1 MIDATT
7 TLRGRKHLVE
17 PEKGRD
23 EFIMHKAMRVLD
35 RVRDPGRGR
44 DVGPG
49 SQVAEEGERGPQPVP
64 EGGRRLNLPP
74 RQNRKG
80 RGGGQQAREEEEIKQ
95 RGGKKDRTEA
105 EKKEGG
111 KRDRTEVEKK
121 ERQKGSR
128 GERGREEEGKE
139 TT

>member
-17 PEKGRD
+17 PERGRD
-23 EFIMHKAMRVLD
+23 EVIMHRAMRVLD

-64 EGGRRLNLPP
+64 EGGGDLIYHQDKIEREGGGDSRREKRKRLN
-74 RQNRKG
+74 
-80 RGGGQQAREEEEIKQ
+80 REEGRKTELKQ
-95 RGGKKDRTEA
+95 
-105 EKKEGG
+105 
-111 KRDRTEVEKK
+111 KRKRE
-121 ERQKGSR
+121 
-128 GERGREEEGKE
+128 GRETERK
-139 TT
+139 

>member
-1 MIDATT
+1 
-7 TLRGRKHLVE
+7 
-17 PEKGRD
+17 
-23 EFIMHKAMRVLD
+23 MHRAMRVLD

-80 RGGGQQAREEEEIKQ
+80 RGGNSRREKRKRLNREEGRKTELKQ
-95 RGGKKDRTEA
+95 
-105 EKKEGG
+105 
-111 KRDRTEVEKK
+111 KRKRE
-121 ERQKGSR
+121 
-128 GERGREEEGKE
+128 GRETERK
-139 TT
+139 

>member
-17 PEKGRD
+17 PERGRD
-23 EFIMHKAMRVLD
+23 EVIMHRAMRVLD

-64 EGGRRLNLPP
+64 EGGGDLIYHQDKIERE
-74 RQNRKG
+74 
-80 RGGGQQAREEEEIKQ
+80 GGGQQAREEEEIKQ

-128 GERGREEEGKE
+128 GERGREEEGKK